1 MSETTQEY
9 RSDVFV
15 QLLKENA
22 NTDEMI
28 QFVSIIENNKFNAGL
43 SITNAARQIENRK
56 LKDLISFFYERYD
69 QGIQHLII
77 HKAKEDIYKVKEEEM
92 YLEKGYLEK
101 ATAAFEDLNHYEKKA
116 AGYLINKNSTS
127 IKANNSKDEESFMIE
142 HAGDITDNF
151 STFSKIHEHLNE
163 QDKFNFYLE
172 VFLKVDW
179 LKSLEQY
186 FANQEEQESKKIA
199 VFEERFDSLTDK
211 EKYKVFNLGWL
222 NKNQSGITAS
232 VEVNALIKELREMN
246 SISRVKIYDS
256 KMKNMSSR
264 ETISMTDL
272 RDVENENAMKFLRR
286 LDVLDYDTKSAL
298 VFLVLN
304 EPSRKDLKRP
314 VIVELLKEYNALARN
329 QQAAIMSSI
338 LDEGARN
345 ELRKTNE
352 LLLNFKGAFFDKVKL
367 KLLSNKEISHT
378 NFMAVSL
385 INLNSPLLDKF
396 NTFLISDLLV
406 NADNLETVKFLTKN
420 NRSFNKPEVLE
431 RMLTVADLAGKDNIT
446 NYIKENFAEKIK
458 LSDSHNEEIWLP
470 NKDKILGK
478 LNKEKDAPKDPQNVK
493 NLKVK

>member
-43 SITNAARQIENRK
+43 SIVDAARQIENRK

-69 QGIQHLII
+69 QGIQHLIMY
-77 HKAKEDIYKVKEEEM
+77 KAKEDIFKLKEEAAYM
-92 YLEKGYLEK
+92 KLGYMEK
-101 ATAAFEDLNHYEKKA
+101 AVSAFEELNHYEKKA
-116 AGYLINKNSTS
+116 VNYFVKKNS
-127 IKANNSKDEESFMIE
+127 ARNSYDSVEKVNFMVK
-142 HAGDITDNF
+142 HAEDITNKLSVF
-151 STFSKIHEHLNE
+151 SNIYEHLNE

-246 SISRVKIYDS
+246 SASRIKIYDS

-264 ETISMTDL
+264 EAISMTDL

-314 VIVELLKEYNALARN
+314 VIVELLKEYNALSRN

-345 ELRKTNE
+345 ELRKTHE
-352 LLLNFKGAFFDKVKL
+352 LLVDFKGAFFDKVKL

-406 NADNLETVKFLTKN
+406 NSDNIETVKFLTKN

-431 RMLTVADLAGKDNIT
+431 RMLTVAESEKKENIA